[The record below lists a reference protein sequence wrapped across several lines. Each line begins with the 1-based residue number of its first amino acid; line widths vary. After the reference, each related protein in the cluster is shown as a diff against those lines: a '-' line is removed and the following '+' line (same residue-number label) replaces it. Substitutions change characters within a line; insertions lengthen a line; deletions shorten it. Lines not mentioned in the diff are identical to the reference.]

1 MRATLIS
8 RTHFF
13 VLQEKMID
21 YDLENRFSNR
31 QEP

>member
-8 RTHFF
+8 CTHFF

-21 YDLENRFSNR
+21 YDLEIRYSNR

>member
-1 MRATLIS
+1 MRATNQS

-21 YDLENRFSNR
+21 YDLEIRYSNR